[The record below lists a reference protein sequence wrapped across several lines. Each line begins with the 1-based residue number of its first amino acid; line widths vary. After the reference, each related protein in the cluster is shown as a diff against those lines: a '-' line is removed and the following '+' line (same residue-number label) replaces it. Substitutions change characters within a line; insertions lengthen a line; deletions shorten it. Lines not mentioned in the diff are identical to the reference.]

1 MITLVGAGPG
11 PGFITVKGLKAL
23 RQAEVVIY
31 DDLIDESLL
40 EDPALEGAEKLY
52 VGKRRGAHSMDQES
66 INALL
71 LEKGRTGKQVVR
83 LKGGDSFVFGRG
95 GEEVL
100 ALQEAGLPF
109 EVIPGVTSAVAV
121 PEDFGIPVTHR
132 GVSRSF
138 TVVTGHTAA
147 EAEGSVGGNS
157 VGGESFEALA
167 KLQGTLVFLMGLH
180 NLAAITEGL
189 LTAGK
194 APETPA
200 AVLCRGFSPDA
211 ARYDGTLA
219 TIAEVAKDAPTP
231 GILVVGEVAGF
242 SLKYL
247 GDAGFESWPHAAT
260 QQEVPTISVI
270 GTDGFCQRFREKCP
284 GAVTYPLVT
293 LEPNEGGLSALR
305 HDAEKGFADYDYIA
319 FLSGNA
325 IDLFFDQVG
334 DVRKLSALKFACVGS
349 ATKRVLKARGFEA
362 DFVPSE
368 FNRETLFRELAEAW
382 TPVRGKVLVL
392 GALPEEEYGLPN
404 GFRLL
409 PLYETRFTGPA
420 PALTTDYVVFA
431 SSSGVRGFFENGGD
445 LRDATPVSIGRATAS
460 ELDKY
465 DVKGYI
471 AKPHTIEGIL
481 TTIRRA
487 EEALEKEGRT

>member
-11 PGFITVKGLKAL
+11 PGLITVKGLEAL
-23 RQAEVVIY
+23 RQADVVIY

-40 EDPALEGAEKLY
+40 EDPALEGVEKLY

-71 LEKGRTGKQVVR
+71 VEKGRTGKQVVR

-100 ALQEAGLPF
+100 ALQEAGLPY

-147 EAEGSVGGNS
+147 GAERSVGRNS

-180 NLAAITEGL
+180 NLEAITEGL

-200 AVLCRGFSPDA
+200 AVLSRGFSPNA

-219 TIAEVAKDAPTP
+219 TIADVAKDAPTP
-231 GILVVGEVAGF
+231 GILVMGDVAGF
-242 SLKYL
+242 SMK
-247 GDAGFESWPHAAT
+247 DSA
-260 QQEVPTISVI
+260 EVPSVSVI
-270 GTDGFCQRFREKCP
+270 GTDGFCQRFREQCP

-293 LEPNEGGLSALR
+293 LEPLESSLSTLR
-305 HDAEKGFADYDYIA
+305 HDAKNGFADYEYIA

-334 DVRKLSALKFACVGS
+334 DVRKLSALRFACVGS

-362 DFVPSE
+362 DFVPTE
-368 FNRETLFRELAEAW
+368 FNRETLFRELSEAW

-392 GALPEEEYGLPN
+392 GALPEEEYDLPN

-445 LRDATPVSIGRATAS
+445 LGGATPVSIGYATAS

-487 EEALEKEGRT
+487 EEALEKEGRA